1 VANDTMLFNA
11 AVTSNADLSV
21 AIGAVPF
28 GSGSDGWRG
37 DDQRHGR
44 ARQHR

>member
-21 AIGAVPF
+21 AIGAV
-28 GSGSDGWRG
+28 R
-37 DDQRHGR
+37 QRLGR
-44 ARQHR
+44 LAR